1 MKKAFRYFLVSIL
14 SIFFTLIAVSV
25 IYIIADTHNRINI
38 IDDGDYSTAEVE
50 ELVDEAKAEGVAEG
64 KVTVLDSLKDSLE
77 DGSTIISVLKSLYP
91 EYIVVAANSKYNF
104 VPIDNSL
111 AKNNYNIDNLVVNEN
126 NNRYSYI
133 VDDTDVSKFGIDV
146 SAHQGDIDW
155 EAVAADGV
163 EFAFIRAVY
172 RGYGTGK
179 LVVDDKCIE
188 NIEGAQAAGIDV
200 GVYVFSQAINEAEVL
215 EEASTVLNLLDGYTL
230 QLPIVFDVEK
240 VNDSEARTNSLTVE
254 QRTDLTKSFLE
265 AMENAGYDTMIYHN
279 TEMGAMLLDLTQLTE
294 YKKWF
299 AGYNREFYWPYEYDL
314 WQYSE
319 TGHVNG
325 INGNVDLDLWL
336 AE

>member
-1 MKKAFRYFLVSIL
+1 M
-14 SIFFTLIAVSV
+14 

>member
-146 SAHQGDIDW
+146 SAHQGNIDW